1 MSLSI
6 QNRWDDQ
13 QAQQYTDDLALR
25 VYSSRLLGQD
35 KSLVLHGGGNTSV
48 KIDQKNILGETENI
62 LYVKGSG
69 WDLET
74 IEAQGYA
81 PVRMAHL
88 LKLAQLKELSD
99 AQMVNELKTHMTLS
113 SAPGPSVETILHA
126 LLPYKYVDHT
136 HADAVVSITN
146 TENGLE
152 RIKSVYG
159 NRVVIIPYV
168 MPGFDLARLCAEIFP
183 RQANDETI
191 GMVLMNHGI
200 FSFADNARQSYER
213 MIELVSMAEDYLTRH
228 QALDVSSGYAK
239 TSLAAED
246 MESKQIALLRK
257 ELSSRLN
264 HPVIVHQQRNAQT
277 LAFANH
283 PQIAHISQQGPATPD
298 HVIRTKQLPMLGTG
312 TYTELSTALDAY
324 ISAYKNY
331 FASGSKAA
339 HDGQEKTMLDPLP
352 RIILDA
358 KAGMFTLG
366 RTIKE
371 AHIIADIYQHT
382 IDIILRATQLGGF
395 RALPAQDIFDVEY
408 WELEQAKLKKPANTS
423 CSRNQQFAGEVAL
436 VTGAVTGI
444 GKACVDSLLSR
455 GACVVAVDI
464 LPEIEHLYQR
474 PDYLGITCDVTDEQ
488 ALLQALEQTVR
499 QFGGLDMLVLNAGI
513 FPGGCKIEDL
523 SIKDWRKVMDI
534 NLDANLSLM
543 SKAHPFLK
551 LAPNGGRIVVMG
563 SKNVPAPGPGAA
575 AYSSAKAALNQLAR
589 VAALEWGKDNIRIN
603 TLHPNAV
610 FDTAIWTPEV
620 LASRAKHY
628 AMSIEEYKTNNLL
641 HTEITAKDVA
651 ELAAELCGPLFVK
664 TTAAQIPIDG
674 GNDRVV

>member
-1 MSLSI
+1 MHS
-6 QNRWDDQ
+6 RWNEQD
-13 QAQQYTDDLALR
+13 AQQLSGKTGEDLALR

-48 KIDQKNILGETENI
+48 KIDEKNILGEIESI

-69 WDLET
+69 WDLES
-74 IEAQGYA
+74 IEAEGYA

-99 AQMVNELKTHMTLS
+99 AQMVNELKTQMTLAT
-113 SAPGPSVETILHA
+113 APGPSVETILHA

-159 NRVVIIPYV
+159 NKVVIIPYV

-183 RQANDETI
+183 KEANSETI

-213 MIELVSMAEDYLTRH
+213 MIELVSMAEDYLAQN
-228 QALDVSSGYAK
+228 QALDASSTYAE
-239 TSLAAED
+239 TSLKTENIAANEIV
-246 MESKQIALLRK
+246 MLRK
-257 ELSSRLN
+257 KISEQLK
-264 HPVIVHQQRNAQT
+264 HPVILHQQRSAQT

-283 PQIAHISQQGPATPD
+283 PLIDSISQQGPATPD
-298 HVIRTKQLPMLGTG
+298 HVIRTKQLPML
-312 TYTELSTALDAY
+312 LKDSDSLDNY
-324 ISAYKNY
+324 RTAYKNY
-331 FASGSKAA
+331 FENSSKTP
-339 HDGQEKTMLDPLP
+339 HDGQKKTMLDPLP
-352 RIILDA
+352 RIILDN
-358 KAGMFTLG
+358 KAGMLTLG
-366 RTIKE
+366 KTIKE
-371 AHIIADIYQHT
+371 ANIVADIYQHT

-408 WELEQAKLKKPANTS
+408 WELEQAKLKKAGSSPAFT
-423 CSRNQQFAGEVAL
+423 GEVAL

-444 GKACVDSLLSR
+444 GKACVDALLSR

-464 LPEIEHLYQR
+464 LPEIKYLYQR
-474 PDYLGITCDVTDEQ
+474 PDYLGIVCDVTDEN
-488 ALLQALEQTVR
+488 ALTDALEQTVR
-499 QFGGLDMLVLNAGI
+499 QFGGLDMLILNAGI
-513 FPGGCKIEDL
+513 FPGGCKIEEL
-523 SIKDWRKVMDI
+523 SLKDWRKVMNI

-543 SKAHPFLK
+543 SKAHPLLK
-551 LAPNGGRIVVMG
+551 LAPNGGRIVAMG

-628 AMSIEEYKTNNLL
+628 GMSIDEYKTNNLL
-641 HTEITAKDVA
+641 NTEITSKDVA
-651 ELAAELCGPLFVK
+651 ELAAAMCGSLFAK
-664 TTAAQIPIDG
+664 TTAAQLPVDG

>member
-1 MSLSI
+1 M
-6 QNRWDDQ
+6 QNRWNEQ
-13 QAQQYTDDLALR
+13 EAQQFTNDLDLR

-48 KIDQKNILGETENI
+48 KINQTNILGDTESI

-81 PVRMAHL
+81 PVRLDHL
-88 LKLAQLKELSD
+88 LKLSQLKELTD
-99 AQMVNELKTHMTLS
+99 AQMVNELKTNMTLS

-136 HADAVVSITN
+136 HADAVISMTN

-159 NRVVIIPYV
+159 SKVVIIPYV
-168 MPGFDLARLCAEIFP
+168 MPGFDLSRLCAEIFP
-183 RQANDETI
+183 REAHSETI

-200 FSFADNARQSYER
+200 FSFGNSAKQSYDR
-213 MIELVSMAEDYLTRH
+213 MIELVSMAEDYLMQH
-228 QALDVSSGYAK
+228 QALDVASGYAK

-246 MESKQIALLRK
+246 MDREHITLLRK
-257 ELSSRLN
+257 EISSRLN
-264 HPVIVHQQRNAQT
+264 HPVILHQVRTAQT

-283 PQIAHISQQGPATPD
+283 PQIAAISQQGPATPD
-298 HVIRTKQLPMLGTG
+298 HVIRTKQLPMLG
-312 TYTELSTALDAY
+312 STLNTTLDDY
-324 ISAYKNY
+324 ISAYKSY
-331 FASGSKAA
+331 FESGARTP
-339 HDGQEKTMLDPLP
+339 HDGQKKTMLDPLP

-358 KAGMFTLG
+358 KAGMFTVG
-366 RTIKE
+366 KSIKD
-371 AHIIADIYQHT
+371 ANIVADIYQHT

-395 RALPAQDIFDVEY
+395 RALASQDIFDVEY
-408 WELEQAKLKKPANTS
+408 WELEQAKLKKSGSSPVFS
-423 CSRNQQFAGEVAL
+423 GEIAL

-444 GKACVDSLLSR
+444 GKACVDALLAR
-455 GACVVAVDI
+455 GACVAALDI

-474 PDYLGITCDVTDEQ
+474 PDYLGIRCDVTDEL
-488 ALLQALEQTVR
+488 ALEQALEQIVR
-499 QFGGLDMLVLNAGI
+499 QFGGLDMLILNAGI
-513 FPGGCKIEDL
+513 FPGGCRIEEL
-523 SIKDWRKVMDI
+523 SMAEWRKVMTI

-543 SKAHPFLK
+543 SKAHGLLK
-551 LAPNGGRIVVMG
+551 QAPGGGRIVVMG

-575 AYSSAKAALNQLAR
+575 AYSCAKAALNQLAR

-603 TLHPNAV
+603 SLHPNAV

-620 LASRAKHY
+620 LASRARHY
-628 AMSIEEYKTNNLL
+628 GLSIDEYKTNNLL
-641 HTEITAKDVA
+641 KTEITAKDVA
-651 ELAAELCGPLFVK
+651 ELAAEMCGPLFAK
-664 TTAAQIPIDG
+664 TTAAQLPVDG